1 MRVVQILG
9 FLFLLG
15 FFFFTLAK
23 EKIDDVITI
32 NAEKKRPMQSVEAS
46 LDEVKL
52 CKAHD

>member
-15 FFFFTLAK
+15 FFFTLAK